1 MATAGTAIEGDGS
14 FTLSAGATLGITSV
28 DGITATGSGAVGN
41 IQVTGSRNY
50 STNANYI
57 YNGSSDQDV
66 GDGLPGTVNNLTIDN
81 SGGGGNNAVS
91 LDSDVAISGTLTV
104 SQGEFDLNGNNVTSV
119 GSVVL
124 TGTTITGGGGI
135 TLAGNITT
143 NSSPSTATID
153 VPVALGG
160 ADRIFT
166 VANGGANPDLTISG
180 NISGAN
186 AIQKSGTGTLSLGG
200 NNTYSGTTTL
210 SSGTLNI
217 NSATAIGTGA
227 LTISGGSIGNT
238 SGGPIT
244 LSNNNAQNWNSDFTF
259 EGTNDL
265 NVGAGPV
272 SISANRIVTVN
283 SNILTVGGVVS
294 AATFDLTKTG
304 AGTLGFGTNA
314 VTINNLTNSGPLK
327 APSNV
332 LSIAGNFINTGTF
345 DNAFGTVHYNGT
357 AAQLVAPVT
366 YQNLT
371 LSSSGAKNAGG
382 NITVNNLL
390 NNSAV
395 FDLGTNA
402 LTATTINNT
411 GTIRFSG
418 PNNGLAVNGGTIEY
432 YGASQTVAAGAYNN
446 LTINQSSG
454 EAGLSGDTDVNGTL
468 ALTARNLNLL
478 GNNLTL
484 GPGAGI
490 SVASPSASKMIIDGG
505 GGQLRKE
512 FTATGSFIFPIGD
525 NSGALEYS
533 PVTVNVTA
541 AGGFAPGA
549 YVAASVIDAKH
560 PNNASASDFITRYW
574 EITTSG
580 ITTPTV
586 DVTGTYTVA
595 DLGGFTDSNVSAAQ
609 LDGVFNQTSNPW
621 VKRAVLSGTTLA
633 ITGAPLTDGQISVFT
648 GITLAPPTV
657 SIDNGAAVT
666 ICEGSTVGLTTT
678 AGGIPTLI
686 YSWSPA
692 ANLSSTIIPNPVFTG
707 NTVGGPTAYTVT
719 VTDGNGITASDI
731 INITVTTAPT
741 ADAGVATG
749 VTCED
754 TSFTVTDASES
765 NSSSILWTENGAGSF
780 TPGTETTLNP
790 VYNPVA
796 ADGGNLVTL
805 TFTVNGNGS
814 CTAAVDTK
822 VLTIYKLPTVAAAG
836 PDIFQC
842 NTTAFTMAAN
852 SAIVGTGMWSEVG
865 GPAGITITDPT
876 NATTTVTGLA
886 AGSSATL
893 RWTISNGTCAPTT
906 DDVVIRNDV
915 QPVADADEA
924 NAGPVFD
931 ICGSLVYPSN
941 AVAATGTGTW
951 SKVSGPAGALV
962 FSIGPNAPDQ
972 NITVP
977 AYGTYVLRWT
987 DVNLTC
993 SDFDEIT
1000 INFYNN
1006 PTVAAAGPD
1015 IFQCNTTTFT
1025 LAGNSAIVG
1034 TGLWS
1039 EVGGPA
1045 GITITDPTN
1054 ATTTVTGL
1062 AAGSSATLRWTVS
1075 NGTCAPTTDD
1085 VVIRND
1091 VQPVAD
1097 ADEANAGPVFDICG
1111 SLVYPSD
1118 AVAAT
1123 GTGTWSKVS
1132 GPAGALV
1139 FSIGPNAPDQ
1149 DITVPSYGTYV
1160 LRWTD

>member
-1 MATAGTAIEGDGS
+1 MVIIAGGDNVTLDVNTGALTSLTIDGTLTTTGAYTVDATTITVNGTYTNGSTGAITVTTMFVNGGATYDHAVNMANANTIPSATWAPTSNFNVTGVVSNAPTGFGQTFGNLTWNSVGQTINAYLQSNITIQGDFTVLATGASFDPNNLALRMSNNATGYTIGVTGNVSINGNSSFKMNNGSGSCTMNVGGDFTLNNGNFTIVTGNANSTLSVTGNVNILGGNLLMHEDGSATTATLNVTGNFVHTGGTINETGGGVGSIVFNKNGTQSYTSGGTVLNTINHTVNSLSVLQMATAGTAIEGDGS

-345 DNAFGTVHYNGT
+345 DNAFGTVHYNGA

-852 SAIVGTGMWSEVG
+852 SAIVGTG
-865 GPAGITITDPT
+865 
-876 NATTTVTGLA
+876 
-886 AGSSATL
+886 
-893 RWTISNGTCAPTT
+893 
-906 DDVVIRNDV
+906 
-915 QPVADADEA
+915 
-924 NAGPVFD
+924 
-931 ICGSLVYPSN
+931 
-941 AVAATGTGTW
+941 
-951 SKVSGPAGALV
+951 
-962 FSIGPNAPDQ
+962 
-972 NITVP
+972 
-977 AYGTYVLRWT
+977 
-987 DVNLTC
+987 
-993 SDFDEIT
+993 
-1000 INFYNN
+1000 
-1006 PTVAAAGPD
+1006 
-1015 IFQCNTTTFT
+1015 
-1025 LAGNSAIVG
+1025 
-1034 TGLWS
+1034 
-1039 EVGGPA
+1039 
-1045 GITITDPTN
+1045 
-1054 ATTTVTGL
+1054 
-1062 AAGSSATLRWTVS
+1062 
-1075 NGTCAPTTDD
+1075 
-1085 VVIRND
+1085 
-1091 VQPVAD
+1091 
-1097 ADEANAGPVFDICG
+1097 
-1111 SLVYPSD
+1111 
-1118 AVAAT
+1118 
-1123 GTGTWSKVS
+1123 
-1132 GPAGALV
+1132 
-1139 FSIGPNAPDQ
+1139 
-1149 DITVPSYGTYV
+1149 
-1160 LRWTD
+1160 